1 MDRNLAPKGL
11 EGDYKL
17 TVDGNKV
24 IVTSMKDHQTA
35 MARCHPDDYFD
46 IGEGINEAFEKLNGI
61 HVGDKVEILD
71 NGDCYNTYSEW
82 VYNNV
87 HGAEKCQYAYGDYP
101 TNGQNGIV
109 RAINAH
115 SNRCSSVTL
124 YYVQIP
130 ASDIDDIYDGKCYLV
145 NERGIKKVNE

>member
-17 TVDGNKV
+17 TIDGNKV

-61 HVGDKVEILD
+61 HVGDKVEIID
-71 NGDCYNTYSEW
+71 YEESYATYSDW
-82 VYNNV
+82 VYHNI
-87 HGAEKCQYAYGDYP
+87 HGVDACRYAFGIEP
-101 TNGQNGIV
+101 RNGTIGTVI
-109 RAINAH
+109 AIAKH
-115 SNRCSSVTL
+115 E
-124 YYVQIP
+124 Y
-130 ASDIDDIYDGKCYLV
+130 DDVNLIYFKKDGNYSFDNLPCYLISEKGV
-145 NERGIKKVNE
+145 KKVSQ

>member
-46 IGEGINEAFEKLNGI
+46 IGEGIGVAFRKINGLK
-61 HVGDKVEILD
+61 VGDKIKVIDYGESFT
-71 NGDCYNTYSEW
+71 TYPNW

-87 HGAEKCQYAYGDYP
+87 EGVDKCRYAFGCNPENGTIGTVIAIAKHEYSSDNLIYFKEDVEYGCGNS
-101 TNGQNGIV
+101 T
-109 RAINAH
+109 
-115 SNRCSSVTL
+115 
-124 YYVQIP
+124 
-130 ASDIDDIYDGKCYLV
+130 CYLIGEKGV
-145 NERGIKKVNE
+145 KKVSQ